1 MPVTEELQAPPV
13 PEVAASSRPSYWTR
27 EPSAIY
33 ALLSV
38 IAVVPYLNTLMNGFV
53 DDDTLQVL
61 ANPFIQH
68 PGHLRQIFTADAWA
82 FYGASALSDFYRPLM
97 NLTYLVLWRIYGAVP
112 VGYHIANLVLEAGV
126 VCMVYAVTMRWTR
139 DRGIAFLSAVI
150 FALHPIHAESV
161 EWIADVTDLESTL
174 FLLLSFWLLLSLPG
188 RRRRRWL
195 CSAGMALCLGLAL
208 LAKEAAIVFPAV
220 ATAFEYGYRRDY
232 NEVRP
237 IAKLKRVIPLWLV
250 AGAYLA
256 LRQRMLGGL
265 VSIDTKPNAGMLET
279 VSTGFSLFG
288 HYVEKLF
295 WPVNLIFT
303 YRIPHPH
310 GAASLALWA
319 GVALASL
326 AIALIPL
333 LRKKYP
339 VISFGLVW
347 LLMMLSLSLNIHWLG
362 MGEFAD
368 RYVYAPSLGFAWI
381 MAWCG
386 MAFWKRIPED
396 ARIARL
402 AVTAA
407 AVLLG
412 LVCVGSTFARNRD
425 WRSNETLYTKTL
437 QQEPTAARIRV
448 NLGIVYW
455 EKRDFEMA
463 KREWRRSLEDSPHNA
478 LALTNLGMAAVEE
491 NDFAEADRDL
501 NEAIRYSPKLNSA
514 FMWRAE
520 LRDKQNRLAEAEDD
534 FAQAADIAPL
544 SSIVRREFGR
554 FYLEHGRLQ
563 DAEEQLRLA
572 TEGTPNYLVWDELG
586 KVERELGREDEAAK
600 AFDAALELNALDSDA
615 HIGLGSI
622 YERRGDLE
630 RATKEYR
637 AGLLMVPSDPTALAG
652 LARMKKT
659 PQQ

>member
-386 MAFWKRIPED
+386 MAVWMPAVVELVARTFGKATPQWPEPGRGRGSGRGGASRPDRPPSKRRRPGRHRRLPVH
-396 ARIARL
+396 ARESRSASNSATNI
-402 AVTAA
+402 AA
-407 AVLLG
+407 AISCRSFDRNTHHSGQPRPPLDDRTQPDRGAGEDLPGRKPARGRQSVHRRVLGDGHSPGPAGQALDVRFTYDLNGVLEVEATIVETSQDVHATSSRSHARG
-412 LVCVGSTFARNRD
+412 LNQSRSPARSRRWKSSRPHPREETANRFLLQRAERVYQRADAGSPRTPGPLLDGF
-425 WRSNETLYTKTL
+425 E
-437 QQEPTAARIRV
+437 AA
-448 NLGIVYW
+448 
-455 EKRDFEMA
+455 
-463 KREWRRSLEDSPHNA
+463 
-478 LALTNLGMAAVEE
+478 LGMG
-491 NDFAEADRDL
+491 DRD
-501 NEAIRYSPKLNSA
+501 AI
-514 FMWRAE
+514 
-520 LRDKQNRLAEAEDD
+520 DV
-534 FAQAADIAPL
+534 IA
-544 SSIVRREFGR
+544 
-554 FYLEHGRLQ
+554 
-563 DAEEQLRLA
+563 
-572 TEGTPNYLVWDELG
+572 
-586 KVERELGREDEAAK
+586 
-600 AFDAALELNALDSDA
+600 
-615 HIGLGSI
+615 
-622 YERRGDLE
+622 
-630 RATKEYR
+630 
-637 AGLLMVPSDPTALAG
+637 
-652 LARMKKT
+652 
-659 PQQ
+659 